1 MILAEKE
8 LEIPDQSFFKY
19 TVHLINNVITNTP
32 VFNLKTILIRYITK
46 RKFQM
51 KLTIL
56 NTVTIII
63 YIYIYTYKEME
74 AIKIYLNLMKKKHT
88 TFIINMIK
96 IV

>member
-63 YIYIYTYKEME
+63 YIYIYIQRNGSDKDLS
-74 AIKIYLNLMKKKHT
+74 KFNGKKNTRHSSST
-88 TFIINMIK
+88 
-96 IV
+96 